1 MVVESQ
7 KKQKKLS
14 SREDESRPIANKEQN
29 SYLAEGIVDHQS
41 TQMLLPPYYSHFLQ
55 S

>member
-7 KKQKKLS
+7 RKQKKLS
-14 SREDESRPIANKEQN
+14 EDESRPIANKEQN